1 MKGCEKLRT
10 PCSVILRACEEMR
23 TPCSVIL
30 SRRSA
35 AKDLQMRC
43 KWLVLRIL
51 RSFVVLRFAAATQ
64 DDGTNCPAN
73 FSGFLLLDRGYAARF
88 EDGGPPGVGGATAPV
103 VADGFAGDVRRRGD
117 EGVQAIV
124 DADALVGVRGA
135 REEVEERERVLRSR
149 STE

>member
-64 DDGTNCPAN
+64 DDGTICPAN
-73 FSGFLLLDRGYAARF
+73 FSQPLSRRSAAKDLQMRCRWLVLRNLRSFAVYAAQD
-88 EDGGPPGVGGATAPV
+88 DGTTSPAISSH
-103 VADGFAGDVRRRGD
+103 AGSG
-117 EGVQAIV
+117 
-124 DADALVGVRGA
+124 
-135 REEVEERERVLRSR
+135 
-149 STE
+149 